1 MGQRAKKAGVIE
13 RVGGLSV
20 LAFMLIKK
28 FPKSQFLTK
37 RGGLLYFIREEEN

>member
-28 FPKSQFLTK
+28 FPKSQFFT